1 MSLIKE
7 YNKSLY
13 MTKGTN
19 FFADS
24 KKKVGTKIF
33 AMNFLERIYQ
43 AKKENIFKNLH
54 RKWKFNKLAWMIT
67 K

>member
-24 KKKVGTKIF
+24 KKKVGTNNICNEIPRTNLSSK
-33 AMNFLERIYQ
+33 ERKY
-43 AKKENIFKNLH
+43 F
-54 RKWKFNKLAWMIT
+54 
-67 K
+67 

>member
-7 YNKSLY
+7 YNKSFY

-24 KKKVGTKIF
+24 KKKVGTNNLCNELPRTNLSSKKKII
-33 AMNFLERIYQ
+33 FLKICT
-43 AKKENIFKNLH
+43 ENENLI
-54 RKWKFNKLAWMIT
+54 N
-67 K
+67 

>member
-19 FFADS
+19 FFADN
-24 KKKVGTKIF
+24 KKKVGTNNLCNELPRTNLSSK
-33 AMNFLERIYQ
+33 ER
-43 AKKENIFKNLH
+43 
-54 RKWKFNKLAWMIT
+54 
-67 K
+67 